1 VRSRFH
7 TFATERL
14 RSRLPRARWKRVLVY
29 VVGGGLILFVVAQA
43 VPYGRAHKNP
53 PVQSEPAWD
62 SSRTRTLASQ
72 ACFDCHSNLTKWPW
86 DSNIAPFS
94 WLVQRDVDSGRS
106 TLNFSEWNRVQD
118 GATDAVEATRSGSM
132 PPWYYTLMH
141 PNARL
146 SQAERNLLA
155 DGLERTFAKSPP
167 RAGGG

>member
-1 VRSRFH
+1 MQSPFR
-7 TFATERL
+7 TFTTERL
-14 RSRLPRARWKRVLVY
+14 RSRLPRARWKRALVY
-29 VVGGGLILFVVAQA
+29 VVGGGLILFVLAQA

-53 PVQSEPAWD
+53 PAQVEPAWD
-62 SSRTRTLASQ
+62 SAQTRTLASQ

-86 DSNIAPFS
+86 DSSIAPFS
-94 WLVQRDVDSGRS
+94 WLVQRDVDGGRS

-118 GATDAVEATRSGSM
+118 GATDAIEATRSGSM

-146 SQAERNLLA
+146 SHAERNLLA
-155 DGLERTFAKSPP
+155 DGLVRTFAKSPP